1 MNCVIG
7 GNQRLIILVS
17 YISINKIN
25 FVSMQH
31 IVQFIMVPELR
42 LKFNLHLR
50 NMLLELLQ
58 ELKHLRSIA
67 LELEDLSILT
77 MYLFITNLS
86 NEGKVI
92 LDACKVILR
101 RKSGQERDL
110 SLKVCKVRSQKY
122 GELLRLKKIWASG
135 SLFDE

>member
-1 MNCVIG
+1 
-7 GNQRLIILVS
+7 
-17 YISINKIN
+17 
-25 FVSMQH
+25 
-31 IVQFIMVPELR
+31 MVPELR

-50 NMLLELLQ
+50 NMLLKLLQ

-67 LELEDLSILT
+67 LKLEDLSILT

-86 NEGKVI
+86 NEGEVI
-92 LDACKVILR
+92 LYACKVILR

-122 GELLRLKKIWASG
+122 GELLRLEKIWASG